1 MEEIGKLR
9 GGHNPLPQTSWE
21 RRRQLDHQ
29 LLFTSSGIGVTWR
42 WRVLL
47 KGMLPPEGLK
57 SSLARPFLRYLYSNH
72 TSQLETMDNTD
83 AMITYNKHVFLV
95 KQEDEEKKIVMVGFF
110 YDRGEMPGGLLK
122 GTKIDSSAFC

>member
-29 LLFTSSGIGVTWR
+29 LLFTSSGIEVTWR

-47 KGMLPPEGLK
+47 KGMLPPEGL
-57 SSLARPFLRYLYSNH
+57 
-72 TSQLETMDNTD
+72 
-83 AMITYNKHVFLV
+83 
-95 KQEDEEKKIVMVGFF
+95 
-110 YDRGEMPGGLLK
+110 
-122 GTKIDSSAFC
+122 